1 MSTSIAKALRKAG
14 GAIPANRRIWEWL
27 KEHGDHTG
35 AEVSAALNIPLAA
48 SSSIISQ
55 MKSRKMIKVSDKHSE
70 HLGRK
75 VGYYTTI
82 GRNFEVLPLPKKNF
96 DVAASTNIGLGKMAV
111 SSSPA
116 SAHINTDDILETMP
130 VAKAF
135 ALYQKL
141 EGMFRKV

>member
-14 GAIPANRRIWEWL
+14 GAIPANRRIWDWL

-35 AEVSAALNIPLAA
+35 AEVAAALNIPIAA

-55 MKSRKMIKVSDKHSE
+55 MKARKMVKVSDKQSA

-75 VGYYTTI
+75 VGYYSAI
-82 GRNFEVLPLPKKNF
+82 GRNFEVLPLPKK
-96 DVAASTNIGLGKMAV
+96 DVSMKTQTNIGLGKMVV

-116 SAHINTDDILETMP
+116 STQINADDILESMP